1 MDLNRAPNTES
12 GPKDFFGMA
21 SSLSPGGILII
32 LSAAVGVVMTG
43 LGIIWPLVPVYAV
56 ELGAGGLQVGIIIA
70 SFNLAR
76 TLSNPLA
83 GRLSDRWGRKPFIAA
98 GLLLYALVSVF
109 YVMVSRAEALVLV
122 RFLHGFTSVLV
133 GPVAMALA
141 ADIAPQHR
149 LGRYM
154 GTLNMAVML
163 GLGVGPVLGG
173 VIRDLFGLPAA
184 FYTMG
189 GLALLTFFGVTA
201 FLPGSNRGKAS
212 AGAKSISSF
221 KKLLSHRFVQGIF
234 LLRFFVAAGQ
244 GSVYTFLPLLAR
256 EMQLSSSQVG
266 VILGLNIFIIALLQR
281 VCGDLADRFN
291 PVRMIIIG
299 TFITGLAVPGMPF
312 VDGFISILGLNVLMG
327 IGNGITMPAGF
338 VITGQLG
345 KKMGM
350 GSVMGVTDAG
360 WSLGMIVSPVL
371 SGIIMDTLGLPS
383 IFIIGGVLIIIGT
396 MVVYFF
402 LKGDR
407 QQYNRSP

>member
-1 MDLNRAPNTES
+1 MN
-12 GPKDFFGMA
+12 
-21 SSLSPGGILII
+21 SLSSGGILII

-56 ELGAGGLQVGIIIA
+56 NLGAGGLQVGIIIA

-173 VIRDLFGLPAA
+173 IIRDLFGMPAA

-189 GLALLTFFGVTA
+189 GLALVTFFGVTA
-201 FLPGSNRGKAS
+201 FLPGSNHSKAS
-212 AGAKSISSF
+212 AGDKSISSF
-221 KKLLSHRFVQGIF
+221 KKTPFSPFCSGHFSAALFCCRRPGKRIHFSA
-234 LLRFFVAAGQ
+234 VAG
-244 GSVYTFLPLLAR
+244 P
-256 EMQLSSSQVG
+256 
-266 VILGLNIFIIALLQR
+266 
-281 VCGDLADRFN
+281 
-291 PVRMIIIG
+291 
-299 TFITGLAVPGMPF
+299 
-312 VDGFISILGLNVLMG
+312 
-327 IGNGITMPAGF
+327 
-338 VITGQLG
+338 
-345 KKMGM
+345 
-350 GSVMGVTDAG
+350 
-360 WSLGMIVSPVL
+360 
-371 SGIIMDTLGLPS
+371 
-383 IFIIGGVLIIIGT
+383 
-396 MVVYFF
+396 
-402 LKGDR
+402 
-407 QQYNRSP
+407 

>member
-1 MDLNRAPNTES
+1 M
-12 GPKDFFGMA
+12 
-21 SSLSPGGILII
+21 GGIIP
-32 LSAAVGVVMTG
+32 VMTG
-43 LGIIWPLVPVYAV
+43 LGIIWPLVPLYAV
-56 ELGAGGLQVGIIIA
+56 QLGAGGLQVGIIIA

-98 GLLLYALVSVF
+98 GLLLYALVSVL
-109 YVMVSRAEALVLV
+109 YVLVSRVEALVLV

-141 ADIAPQHR
+141 ADIAPQQR

-173 VIRDLFGLPAA
+173 IIRDFFGLPAA

-189 GLALLTFFGVTA
+189 GLALVTFFGVTA
-201 FLPGSNRGKAS
+201 FLPGSNRSKAS

-266 VILGLNIFIIALLQR
+266 ITLGLNIFIIALLQR
-281 VCGDLADRFN
+281 VCGDLADRFS

-299 TFITGLAVPGMPF
+299 TSITGLAVPGMPF

-327 IGNGITMPAGF
+327 IGNGITMPAGY

-360 WSLGMIVSPVL
+360 WSLGMILSPVL
-371 SGIIMDTLGLPS
+371 SGMIMDTLGLSS
-383 IFIIGGVLIIIGT
+383 IFLIGGVLIIIGT
-396 MVVYFF
+396 VVVYCF
-402 LKGDR
+402 LK
-407 QQYNRSP
+407 